1 MDQVINQ
8 NSDGSLLRDK
18 KITIV
23 FVLGG
28 PGCGKGT
35 QCEKIAK
42 HFGFTHLSVGDL
54 LRAETKTGS
63 AYGAMIQTMMKEGE
77 IVPSEVVVKLLQQA
91 MLRSGNNKFLI
102 DGFPRN
108 EENRLTYESVVM
120 LSFTI
125 YILIISAKLLV
136 MKIEPAFILFLD
148 CPQEEME
155 RRVLNRNQ
163 GRDDDNIEAVR
174 KRFKVFS
181 ESTLPVIEYY
191 ERKGKVRK
199 VDAAKP
205 IDEVFNDVK
214 AIFAPYKANFVSS
227 SNFNAEAGVEHRM
240 CPALSK
246 RLARC
251 ARKTK
256 ALFRKRAPV

>member
-1 MDQVINQ
+1 MGTKVDKDK

-108 EENRLTYESVVM
+108 EENRLTYES
-120 LSFTI
+120 
-125 YILIISAKLLV
+125 V

>member
-1 MDQVINQ
+1 MGTKVDKDK

-54 LRAETKTGS
+54 LRAETETGS

-108 EENRLTYESVVM
+108 EENRLTYESV
-120 LSFTI
+120 
-125 YILIISAKLLV
+125 

-163 GRDDDNIEAVR
+163 GRDDDNIETVR

-214 AIFAPYKANFVSS
+214 AIFAPYKANYVSS

>member
-1 MDQVINQ
+1 MGTKVDKDK

-108 EENRLTYESVVM
+108 EENRLTYESV
-120 LSFTI
+120 
-125 YILIISAKLLV
+125 

-214 AIFAPYKANFVSS
+214 AIFAPYKV
-227 SNFNAEAGVEHRM
+227 G
-240 CPALSK
+240 
-246 RLARC
+246 
-251 ARKTK
+251 
-256 ALFRKRAPV
+256 